1 MEKCIFHYILFVVIF
16 FLCSQVMLFFTLP
29 PSLPF
34 LLPVLSLS
42 FLMMYFR
49 RGHHPRLSQRDSQRD
64 ITTYLSYKEGC
75 WHGTQLRR
83 AVPRVS
89 SAPHVLNLESFNI
102 TLLSKE
108 GPALAC
114 VEWAELLENRMG
126 GGRQNS
132 GLPRGPGCL
141 GLNPRKS
148 LPGGPLIAP
157 SGPAEVRQESFAF
170 DPVKHPSLAPH
181 PAPGRP
187 PQLRPQD

>member
-114 VEWAELLENRMG
+114 VEWAELLENRMEG
-126 GGRQNS
+126 GETKFWPPQGT
-132 GLPRGPGCL
+132 GVPRPEPQEVA
-141 GLNPRKS
+141 PR
-148 LPGGPLIAP
+148 
-157 SGPAEVRQESFAF
+157 
-170 DPVKHPSLAPH
+170 
-181 PAPGRP
+181 RP
-187 PQLRPQD
+187 PHCTQWASGGEAGKLCFQPC